1 MIGYLAPYGP
11 DDVTRRIFRSYQCG
25 LCHTLGAE
33 YGVRYRIFAGP
44 DMVFLNVFYDLMGA
58 GLADE
63 GRRACVV
70 APVISS
76 LPVRARTDHARF
88 AAAFGVYMAVEKL
101 RDDWEDERSWLKWLA
116 WRAFR
121 PGWVRARATLVEQGF
136 PVASVEAWMR
146 AQSTVEKSGD
156 PSPSLAEASA
166 PTRAIAR
173 ILFGHAALTA
183 VAGEAARPGLEAL
196 GDRVGGFL
204 FYLDNLLDLPK
215 DLRARGYN
223 ALARR
228 FDLVAEPDRMPDEV
242 LAAGIAGAR
251 AQVDD
256 LEGLVATLPV
266 SAQRGYITR
275 TLVVGFRDKLRRYE
289 RLDATARRTATLG
302 SVLPPKP
309 TPTAVLERVVARPW
323 ARLRYRVQLTA
334 SLLAMWLV
342 PRTGWAEDWWPEGAD
357 SASLDSASLDT
368 GALDTAAV
376 LDTASDPGGGLADTG
391 DSSSS
396 SDDCGNVCDPCTSN
410 FGWVSCDSD
419 VCTDPCSDAC
429 DSVCGAACDD
439 ACDID
444 CGDGCSC

>member
-1 MIGYLAPYGP
+1 MIGYLAPYGA
-11 DDVTRRIFRSYQCG
+11 DDSTRRIFRSYQCG

-33 YGVRYRIFAGP
+33 YGVRYRLFAGP
-44 DMVFLNVFYDLMGA
+44 DMVFLNVFYDLVGA
-58 GLADE
+58 GLAAE

-70 APVISS
+70 APVVSN
-76 LPVRARTDHARF
+76 LPVRARTDHTRF

-101 RDDWEDERSWLKWLA
+101 RDDWEDERSWMKWLA

-136 PVASVEAWMR
+136 PVTAVEGWMR
-146 AQSTVEKSGD
+146 AQAAVEKGGAM
-156 PSPSLAEASA
+156 SLEEASA
-166 PTRAIAR
+166 PTRAIASL
-173 ILFGHAALTA
+173 LFGHAAS
-183 VAGEAARPGLEAL
+183 VAGEAARPGLEAV

-228 FDLVAEPDRMPDEV
+228 FGLSREPDRLPDEV

-266 SAQRGYITR
+266 STARSYITR

-289 RLDATARRTATLG
+289 RLDDAARRTATLAT
-302 SVLPPKP
+302 VVPPKP
-309 TPTAVLERVVARPW
+309 TPRAVLTRVVEGPL
-323 ARLRYRVQLTA
+323 ARLRYRAQLSA
-334 SLLAMWLV
+334 ALLAMWLV
-342 PRTGWAEDWWPEGAD
+342 PRTGWAEEWWPEEAD
-357 SASLDSASLDT
+357 SASLDSATLDSAT
-368 GALDTAAV
+368 LDSASF
-376 LDTASDPGGGLADTG
+376 DTASDTGGVLADTG
-391 DSSSS
+391 TSSSS
-396 SDDCGNVCDPCTSN
+396 GGDDCGNVCDPCASN

-419 VCTDPCSDAC
+419 LCTDPCTNAC
-429 DSVCGAACDD
+429 DSACDD
-439 ACDID
+439 VCDID
-444 CGDGCSC
+444 CGGCSC